1 MAGTGGVTPS
11 PFALLAAVI
20 PVTAWAQAMGQ
31 RETPPPAFV
40 LAPPSDTWSSSTW
53 LNGVITDTIG
63 GPSCQTGRANS
74 APG

>member
-31 RETPPPAFV
+31 HETPPPAYV
-40 LAPPSDTWSSSTW
+40 LALPSDTWSSS
-53 LNGVITDTIG
+53 NGVFTDTIG
-63 GPSCQTGRANS
+63 GPSCQPGRANS